1 MIQHLVPVRNRETRS
16 FSSLNRPIRDW
27 QGKRV
32 WIVGA
37 STGIG
42 AALARQLHAAGARLA
57 LSARN
62 RDRLAES
69 SAGWSGTL
77 CLPLDVTEPGAL
89 ERAGKR
95 VVEAWDGI
103 DMVVLNAGTYSAV
116 RAWELDPDSTR
127 RTVETNLLGVIDGV
141 GAVLP
146 SMLARGS
153 GAIAVVGSVAGY
165 RGLPNAIVYGATK
178 SALINFC
185 ETLYLDLRPKG
196 IDVFLVSPGF
206 VDTPLTAQNRFSMPA
221 LISADEAARR
231 IVAGFAKGCFE
242 IHFPKRFTLGLK
254 LLELLPY
261 RLYFALV
268 RRLTGL

>member
-1 MIQHLVPVRNRETRS
+1 MIQRLVPVRDRESRP

-27 QGKRV
+27 RDKRV

-42 AALARQLHAAGARLA
+42 AALARELHAVGARLA

-62 RDRLAES
+62 RDRLVEL
-69 SAGWSGTL
+69 SADWSGAL
-77 CLPLDVTEPGAL
+77 CLPLDVTEPGSL
-89 ERAGKR
+89 EQAGKR
-95 VVEAWDGI
+95 IVEAWDGV
-103 DMVVLNAGTYSAV
+103 DLVVFNAGTYSAV
-116 RAWELDPDSTR
+116 RAWELDPDTAR
-127 RTVETNLLGVIDGV
+127 PTVETNLLGVINGV
-141 GAVLP
+141 AAVLP
-146 SMLARGS
+146 AMLARGS

-165 RGLPNAIVYGATK
+165 RGLPNAIVYGASK

-206 VDTPLTAQNRFSMPA
+206 VDTPLTAQNRFRMPA

-268 RRLTGL
+268 RRMTGL

>member
-1 MIQHLVPVRNRETRS
+1 MIQRLVPVREEPSRA
-16 FSSLNRPIRDW
+16 FFSLNRPIRDW
-27 QGKRV
+27 QDKRV

-42 AALARQLHAAGARLA
+42 ACLARQLHAAGARLA

-62 RDRLAES
+62 ADKLAEL
-69 SAGWSGTL
+69 SAAWSGAL
-77 CLPLDVTEPGAL
+77 CLPLDVTDPAAL
-89 ERAGKR
+89 EQAAGR
-95 VVEAWDGI
+95 MVEAWGGVDLVI
-103 DMVVLNAGTYSAV
+103 LNAGTYSAL
-116 RAWELDPDSTR
+116 RAWELEPR
-127 RTVETNLLGVIDGV
+127 AARLAVETNLLGVIDGV
-141 GAVLP
+141 AAVLP
-146 SMLARGS
+146 PMLAQRR

-206 VDTPLTAQNRFSMPA
+206 VETPLTAQNRFRMPA
-221 LISADEAARR
+221 LISAEEAARR
-231 IVAGFAKGCFE
+231 IVAGFAKGRFE
-242 IHFPKRFTLGLK
+242 IHFPRRFTFWLK

-268 RRLTGL
+268 RRLTRL